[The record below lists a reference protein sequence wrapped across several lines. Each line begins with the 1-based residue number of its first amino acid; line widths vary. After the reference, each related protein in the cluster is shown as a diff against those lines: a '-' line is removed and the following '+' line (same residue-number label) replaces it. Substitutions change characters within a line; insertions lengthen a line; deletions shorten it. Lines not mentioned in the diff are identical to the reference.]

1 MSRFKGDTFKFP
13 DEVQV
18 NVKDEDKETKV
29 EFEIEGQEPE
39 KVVQKV
45 EKQEPEIEIVDD
57 TPPAETKYDTK
68 NKHVEDPTE
77 EELDSYSS
85 NVRKRIEKLTYA
97 RRDEERAKQ
106 TAIQEKQELEKLAQS
121 FVDENRR
128 LQEYVQS
135 GEKAYME
142 KVQTLAKIE
151 LDNAKSKLKQAYD
164 AGDSEALASAQ
175 EEMMLAGMKV
185 QQTQNFKPTPLQQQ
199 NDVVQSAQTA
209 PAPAAPKLD
218 PKTSEWIERNPW
230 FGDDKEKAMSAYAMG
245 LHQELVDKYGQD
257 FARTDEYFT
266 QIDDNMRR
274 TFPNRFKSDS
284 DDEPTVRD
292 TPKNKPATVV
302 APANRVTSAK
312 KIRLTQTQVS
322 LAKRLGVPLEV
333 YAKHVAAMENK

>member
-1 MSRFKGDTFKFP
+1 MASFKGDTFKFP

-18 NVKDEDKETKV
+18 NVKDDDKETKV

-39 KVVQKV
+39 KVSKKV

-57 TPPAETKYDTK
+57 TPPTETKYDTK
-68 NKHVEDPTE
+68 NKHVEDPTD

-97 RRDEERAKQ
+97 LRDEERAKQ
-106 TAIQEKQELEKLAQS
+106 AAIQEKQEHEKLAQS
-121 FVDENRR
+121 FVVENRR

-266 QIDDNMRR
+266 QIDDSIRR
-274 TFPNRFKSDS
+274 TFPNKFKSDS
-284 DDEPTVRD
+284 DDEPPVRD

>member
-13 DEVQV
+13 DEIQV
-18 NVKDEDKETKV
+18 NAKSNDDVKV

-39 KVVQKV
+39 KVTQKV
-45 EKQEPEIEIVDD
+45 EKQEPEIEIIDNVLP
-57 TPPAETKYDTK
+57 TETQYDTT

-106 TAIQEKQELEKLAQS
+106 AALQDKQELEKLAQS
-121 FVDENRR
+121 FVEENRR

-135 GEKAYME
+135 GEKAYIE

-151 LDNAKSKLKQAYD
+151 LDTAKAKLQQAYD
-164 AGDSEALASAQ
+164 AGDSAALASAQ
-175 EEMMLAGMKV
+175 EEMMFAGMKI

-266 QIDDNMRR
+266 QIDGNMRR
-274 TFPNRFKSDS
+274 TFPNKFKSTL
-284 DDEPTVRD
+284 DEESTVRD

-302 APANRVTSAK
+302 APANRATSAK
-312 KIRLTQTQVS
+312 KIRLTESQVA
-322 LAKRLGVPLEV
+322 LAKRLRVPLDV
-333 YAKHVAAMENK
+333 YAKHVAAMENQ

>member
-18 NVKDEDKETKV
+18 NVKNDNVKV

-39 KVVQKV
+39 KVIQKV
-45 EKQEPEIEIVDD
+45 EKQEPEIEIIDNVL
-57 TPPAETKYDTK
+57 PAETQYDPK

-77 EELDSYSS
+77 EELESYSS

-106 TAIQEKQELEKLAQS
+106 AALQDKQELEKLAQS
-121 FVDENRR
+121 FVEENRR
-128 LQEYVQS
+128 LQEYVQN
-135 GEKAYME
+135 GEKAYIE

-151 LDNAKSKLKQAYD
+151 LDNAKAKLKQAYD

-175 EEMMLAGMKV
+175 EEMMLAGMKI

-266 QIDDNMRR
+266 QIDGNMRR
-274 TFPNRFKSDS
+274 TFPNKFKSTL
-284 DDEPTVRD
+284 DEESTVRD

-302 APANRVTSAK
+302 APANRAMSAK
-312 KIRLTQTQVS
+312 KIRLTESQVA
-322 LAKRLGVPLEV
+322 LAKRLRVPLDV
-333 YAKHVAAMENK
+333 YAKHVAAMENQ

>member
-13 DEVQV
+13 DEIQV
-18 NVKDEDKETKV
+18 NAKSDDDVKV

-39 KVVQKV
+39 KVSKKV
-45 EKQEPEIEIVDD
+45 EKQEPEIEIIDNVLP
-57 TPPAETKYDTK
+57 TETQYDPK

-77 EELDSYSS
+77 EELESYSS

-106 TAIQEKQELEKLAQS
+106 AALQDKQELEKLAQS
-121 FVDENRR
+121 FVEENRR
-128 LQEYVQS
+128 LQEYVQN
-135 GEKAYME
+135 GEKAYIE

-151 LDNAKSKLKQAYD
+151 LDNAKAKLKQAYD

-175 EEMMLAGMKV
+175 EEMMLAGMKI

-266 QIDDNMRR
+266 QIDSNMRR
-274 TFPNRFKSDS
+274 TFPNKFKSTL
-284 DDEPTVRD
+284 DEESTVRD

-302 APANRVTSAK
+302 APANRATSAK
-312 KIRLTQTQVS
+312 KIRLTESQVA
-322 LAKRLGVPLEV
+322 LAKRLRVPLDV
-333 YAKHVAAMENK
+333 YAKHVAAMENQ